1 MDYNSGNAQR
11 SCSSKPNNSAP
22 KSTFNKHEEKKREI
36 KKLNKYFPVLDIHK
50 DSEEE
55 IAQRFR
61 SSLQIQLFAPK
72 STFTER
78 KAKRAI
84 KKLNIYFPVQDN
96 DKYSME
102 KKLHK
107 ILGFQHKNNSLH

>member
-1 MDYNSGNAQR
+1 M
-11 SCSSKPNNSAP
+11 K
-22 KSTFNKHEEKKREI
+22 
-36 KKLNKYFPVLDIHK
+36 KKLHKVLGPHYK
-50 DSEEE
+50 K
-55 IAQRFR
+55 
-61 SSLQIQLFAPK
+61 QLFAPK

-96 DKYSME
+96 DKDSMK

-107 ILGFQHKNNSLH
+107 ILGFQHKNNSLHQKAPLLNVKQ